1 MANNGILSLSP
12 LARDWLKV
20 VAFASMV
27 TDHAAIVFGWQAEW
41 LHMVGRA
48 AMPLFA
54 LVWGSNVALH
64 PVSLTSLRKTWM
76 WAVLAQPVFFLAL
89 QSTGQAWYQLNIL
102 FLFAVSGL
110 VMYALDRQ
118 AWPPILLA
126 ALSVACWVPLSAAS
140 YGLRGIVLMVASVVL
155 FRVSTAWQLPA
166 LTGWFLAV
174 LVLNLPNGLPMAL
187 AGVSLALLLTGLC
200 ACYLKGH
207 TRLRITRWFA
217 PAYAFHLG
225 LLFVLA
231 PFA

>member
-12 LARDWLKV
+12 MARDWLKV
-20 VAFASMV
+20 MAFASMV

-54 LVWGSNVALH
+54 LVWGCNVASH
-64 PVSLTSLRKTWM
+64 PVSLASLKKTWG

-89 QSTGQAWYQLNIL
+89 RSTGQAWYELNIL

-110 VMYALDRQ
+110 LLYADGKRSP
-118 AWPPILLA
+118 AAACLA
-126 ALSVACWVPLSAAS
+126 LIVVAAYIPLSASS
-140 YGLRGIVLMVASVVL
+140 YGLRGILLMVASVLL
-155 FRVSTAWQLPA
+155 FRVA
-166 LTGWFLAV
+166 LRYRMLMFLVWLVAV
-174 LVLNLPNGLPMAL
+174 FILNVTNGMVMAL
-187 AGVSLALLLTGLC
+187 AGLCLTLTFTGLC
-200 ACYLKGH
+200 AHSLRGNG
-207 TRLRITRWFA
+207 RLRVTRWFA

>member
-12 LARDWLKV
+12 LTRDWLKV

-27 TDHAAIVFGWQAEW
+27 ADHAAIVFGWQAVW

-54 LVWGSNVALH
+54 LVWGCNVASH
-64 PVSLTSLRKTWM
+64 PVSLASLQKTWV
-76 WAVLAQPVFFLAL
+76 WALLAQPVFFLAL

-118 AWPPILLA
+118 TWSPILLA
-126 ALSVACWVPLSAAS
+126 ALSVSCWVPLSAAS
-140 YGLRGIVLMVASVVL
+140 YGLRGILLMVASVAL

-166 LTGWFLAV
+166 LTGWFIAV
-174 LVLNLPNGLPMAL
+174 LVLNLPGGLPMAL
-187 AGVSLALLLTGLC
+187 AGVCLTLLLTGLC
-200 ACYLKGH
+200 TCYLKGR
-207 TRLRITRWFA
+207 TRLHITRWFA